1 MDAGARAGFRARGG
15 AAFATCIVKATMAKT
30 PRMLKILFRIL
41 VSIEAALLKSQPR
54 ASRKSSDFLEYDFY
68 RVATSAAF
76 CRATERAID
85 LAHPQTRHTTNGR
98 PHLRLAQEIA
108 RADDHETILT
118 EHAHRDVA
126 HSAG

>member
-1 MDAGARAGFRARGG
+1 MRQARHLTRRW
-15 AAFATCIVKATMAKT
+15 
-30 PRMLKILFRIL
+30 RWRIRRECL
-41 VSIEAALLKSQPR
+41 VPECFFS
-54 ASRKSSDFLEYDFY
+54 ASRKPSDFLEYDFY
-68 RVATSAAF
+68 CVATAAAF
-76 CRATERAID
+76 CRTTERAID